1 MTFILRGGIRRRHW
15 PRLCRAAVGCAA
27 ARRIRNEE
35 SGVVVV
41 LVAGMMV
48 MVLGMGALAI
58 DLGSFYKAQRQA
70 QAAADA
76 GALAASQDLP
86 NSTGTATTDGRK
98 YAIANYPSANAT
110 VVTPYNGSPSQV
122 KVTVNARS
130 PAILGGLF
138 GVTSANISA
147 TAVAAGGGGP
157 SVPTAVFAM
166 STTCTDAGATI
177 NGASIV
183 VAGGTHSNGSVTVSG
198 ASNDSGPTTY
208 GGPHGC
214 GYTANGSSN
223 ASGGVAPIVD
233 ANVEPWPID
242 YSKLT
247 YPAPDCTPGP
257 NTFIAPSFT
266 WTSGTTGNIPPGVY
280 CATTGDITLS
290 GSSLNATGCTFIAQ
304 QGNIDVGGASLTT
317 SGNFFANGANGSITI
332 HGSNISL
339 NGVLEATGANGQI
352 NITGAGINGN
362 VTMIGTTLGLS
373 GAGITLAPYPGY
385 QNLTAYQTGTQLLK
399 FSGAGYVSGGSI
411 FAPNAAIDFSG
422 AGNALGMLEAQDV
435 SLHGAGYT
443 FTGNGPTLAGTAI
456 IATLVQ

>member
-1 MTFILRGGIRRRHW
+1 MTSIRRGGISRRLWRGGI
-15 PRLCRAAVGCAA
+15 GCAA
-27 ARRIRNEE
+27 ARRTRDEE
-35 SGVVVV
+35 SGVIVV

-86 NSTGTATTDGRK
+86 NRTAAAGPDGTTYATTNYPGATAT
-98 YAIANYPSANAT
+98 
-110 VVTPYNGSPSQV
+110 VQTPYNGSPTQV
-122 KVTVNARS
+122 KVTVNTTS
-130 PAILGGLF
+130 PAILGQLF
-138 GVTSANISA
+138 GMTAAKISA

-177 NGASIV
+177 NGSSIV
-183 VAGGTHSNGSVTVSG
+183 VKGGTHSNGSVTVSG

-214 GYTANGSSN
+214 GYTQNGANN

-233 ANVEPWPID
+233 PNVEPWPID

-247 YPAPDCTPGP
+247 YPSPPPCT
-257 NTFIAPSFT
+257 FT
-266 WTSGTTGNIPPGVY
+266 AANFSWATGGIIPPGVY
-280 CATTGDITLS
+280 CATTGNITLS

-304 QGNIDVGGASLTT
+304 QGTIDIGGSSITT
-317 SGNFFANGANGSITI
+317 SGNFFANGTNGSINV

-373 GAGITLAPYPGY
+373 GAGISLAPYPGY
-385 QNLTAYQTGTQLLK
+385 QNLTAYQTGTQLLQ

-435 SLHGAGYT
+435 SLHGAGFT

-456 IATLVQ
+456 TATLVQ